1 MVLPSWPAL
10 AAALPWVVAPAVS
23 AWRLLD
29 STMLPPPASPG
40 ADTAIPRVSVV
51 VPARN
56 EARNIERL
64 VRSVLATTWADLEL
78 IVVDDHSSDGTGA
91 LARTA
96 GHGDPRLVVI
106 EPPALPDGWFGK
118 QWACW
123 CGAQRATGDVLLF
136 ADADTWHAPA
146 LVARMLRALDESG
159 ADLLSVAGT
168 QELPTFWERVVMPI
182 PFILLLLRFG
192 GLNASERATSP
203 RGVIANGQCLM
214 MRRAVYRDLGGH
226 EAVRET
232 VAEDLRLAQHVRAHG
247 GRVVVRAGLE
257 AQRTRMYR
265 SLGAIVAGWSK
276 NIYAG
281 GKHML
286 PRGLWPLFRLTLP
299 VAALLLVLPTLLVAA
314 AVVGAVPGWLGQ
326 AGLIACV
333 AQTTWMVVLCRWQ
346 RLPVAYA
353 LLHPLGAAV
362 MLWIAVVA
370 AARGDAVT
378 WAGRT
383 YTAR

>member
-29 STMLPPPASPG
+29 TTVLPPPAPLPPG
-40 ADTAIPRVSVV
+40 EPVPRVSVV

-64 VRSVLATTWADLEL
+64 VRSVLASTWPNLEL
-78 IVVDDHSSDGTGA
+78 VVVDDHSSDGTGA

-106 EPPALPDGWFGK
+106 EPPALPEGWFGK

-146 LVARMLRALDESG
+146 LVARMMRAQAESG

-168 QELPTFWERVVMPI
+168 QELHSFWERVVMPL
-182 PFILLLLRFG
+182 PFFLLLLRFG
-192 GLNASERATSP
+192 GLNASERATSH
-203 RGVIANGQCLM
+203 RRVIANGQCLL

-226 EAVRET
+226 EAVRDT
-232 VAEDLRLAQHVRAHG
+232 AAEDLRLAQHVRAHG
-247 GRVVVRAGLE
+247 GRVVLRAGLE

-276 NIYAG
+276 NMYAG
-281 GKHML
+281 GKHLL
-286 PRGLWPLFRLTLP
+286 PRAAWPLFRLTLP
-299 VAALLLVLPTLLVAA
+299 LAPLLLLIPTLLPLAALLGLVPA
-314 AVVGAVPGWLGQ
+314 WLGQ
-326 AGLIACV
+326 AGLIALV
-333 AQTTWMVVLCRWQ
+333 SQTTWAAIMYRWL
-346 RLPVAYA
+346 RLPVLYA
-353 LLHPLGAAV
+353 LAAPLGAGV
-362 MLWIAVVA
+362 MCWIALVA
-370 AARGDAVT
+370 AARGDAVS

>member
-1 MVLPSWPAL
+1 MALPSWPAL
-10 AAALPWVVAPAVS
+10 VAALPWGVAPAVS

-29 STMLPPPASPG
+29 TTPLPPAGPLPADP
-40 ADTAIPRVSVV
+40 PRVSVI

-64 VRSVLATTWADLEL
+64 VRSVLASTWPHLEL

-96 GHGDPRLVVI
+96 GHGDARLTVI
-106 EPPALPDGWFGK
+106 EPPPLPDGWFGK

-123 CGAQRATGDVLLF
+123 CGAQQAGGDWLLF
-136 ADADTWHAPA
+136 ADADTWHAPT
-146 LVARMLRALDESG
+146 LVARMVQGAEASR

-168 QELPTFWERVVMPI
+168 QELESFWERVVMPL
-182 PFILLLLRFG
+182 PFFFLALRFG
-192 GLNASERATSP
+192 GLDASEHATHA
-203 RGVIANGQCLM
+203 RGVIANGQCLL
-214 MRRAVYRDLGGH
+214 MRRDTYRTLGGH

-247 GRVVVRAGLE
+247 GRVVIRDGRD

-286 PRGLWPLFRLTLP
+286 PRPAWPLFRLSLLVGPASLLLP
-299 VAALLLVLPTLLVAA
+299 VLTVLAA
-314 AVVGAVPGWLGQ
+314 AVGLAPAWAGQGGVIALVMQTAWAAVMYRWL
-326 AGLIACV
+326 
-333 AQTTWMVVLCRWQ
+333 
-346 RLPVAYA
+346 RLPLWYA
-353 LLHPLGAAV
+353 AMHPLGAAV
-362 MLWIAVVA
+362 MLWIGVVA
-370 AARGDAVT
+370 AIRGDHVS

>member
-1 MVLPSWPAL
+1 MELPSWSAL
-10 AAALPWVVAPAVS
+10 AAALPWVVTPAVS

-29 STMLPPPASPG
+29 STPLPPPGPLVG
-40 ADTAIPRVSVV
+40 APPRVSVI

-56 EARNIERL
+56 EVRNIERL
-64 VRSVLATTWADLEL
+64 VRSVLATTWPDLEL

-96 GHGDPRLVVI
+96 GHGDPRLVVF
-106 EPPALPDGWFGK
+106 EPPSLPEGWFGK

-123 CGAQRATGDVLLF
+123 CGAQRATGDRLLF
-136 ADADTWHAPA
+136 ADADTWHAPG
-146 LVARMLRALDESG
+146 LVARMVRAQDDSA

-168 QELPTFWERVVMPI
+168 QELRTFWERVVMPL
-182 PFILLLLRFG
+182 PFLFLLLRFG
-192 GLNASERATSP
+192 GLNACERATSP
-203 RGVIANGQCLM
+203 RGVIANGQCLI
-214 MRRAVYRDLGGH
+214 MRRTTYQDLGGH
-226 EAVRET
+226 EAVRDT

-247 GRVVVRAGLE
+247 GVVAVRAGLD

-286 PRGLWPLFRLTLP
+286 PPAFRPLFRLTLP
-299 VAALLLVLPTLLVAA
+299 VGPLLLLAPALLVVAA
-314 AVVGAVPGWLGQ
+314 WIGSVPPWLGQ
-326 AGLIACV
+326 AGAIAL
-333 AQTTWMVVLCRWQ
+333 ASQTVWAAVMYRWLQ
-346 RLPVAYA
+346 LPVWYA
-353 LLHPLGAAV
+353 FAHPLGSAAMLWVTLVAAV
-362 MLWIAVVA
+362 
-370 AARGDAVT
+370 RGDAVT

-383 YTAR
+383 YAAR